1 MLVLLQVMY
10 CCESCLSASYE
21 ENHKIECKLIP
32 QLVALD
38 FTKIELIAVRTLL
51 VATKKYKSLKEFIEL
66 APKIKSSEDPKNNGL
81 DDSGHYNSG
90 DYRSVHH
97 LVGNGEFRFNADVFR
112 RATAAAYI
120 VWLLDKCTDYFSYQ
134 PPYNTSDECL
144 ANSECTPED
153 KYMVGGLLLKY
164 IMIVASNAHEVSE
177 MMVRG
182 EELQCESVE
191 VGGALYPVLSLI
203 NHSCDP
209 NVVRHSYNGDL
220 NVLTAIQVI
229 RAGEQVSCCDY
240 TQLLQIL
247 YVETKAFR
255 LIDKKSSLSLFLFES

>member
-1 MLVLLQVMY
+1 MLQVMY
-10 CCESCLSASYE
+10 CCESCRSASYE

-66 APKIKSSEDPKNNGL
+66 APKIKSNEDPITNGL
-81 DDSGHYNSG
+81 DDNGHYNSS

-120 VWLLDKCTDYFSYQ
+120 VWLLDKCTDYFSSQ
-134 PPYNTSDECL
+134 PQNNMSDDSF
-144 ANSECTPED
+144 ANNECTSED
-153 KYMVGGLLLKY
+153 KHVVGGLLLKY

-182 EELQCESVE
+182 VELQCESEE

-229 RAGEQVSCCDY
+229 RAGEQVS
-240 TQLLQIL
+240 
-247 YVETKAFR
+247 
-255 LIDKKSSLSLFLFES
+255 

>member
-1 MLVLLQVMY
+1 MY
-10 CCESCLSASYE
+10 CSESCRSTSYE
-21 ENHKIECKLIP
+21 ENHIIECKLIP
-32 QLVALD
+32 QLIALD

-66 APKIKSSEDPKNNGL
+66 APNIKTNEDPKTNGF
-81 DDSGHYNSG
+81 DDNGHYNSD
-90 DYRSVHH
+90 DYRTVHH

-120 VWLLDKCTDYFSYQ
+120 VWLLDKCTDYFSE
-134 PPYNTSDECL
+134 EC
-144 ANSECTPED
+144 SIED
-153 KYMVGGLLLKY
+153 KHVVGGLLLKY
-164 IMIVASNAHEVSE
+164 LMIVASNAHEVSE
-177 MMVRG
+177 MMVKG
-182 EELQCESVE
+182 VDVLCESVE

-229 RAGEQVSCCDY
+229 RAGEQVSWC
-240 TQLLQIL
+240 
-247 YVETKAFR
+247 
-255 LIDKKSSLSLFLFES
+255 